1 MAVRASWA
9 TQISC
14 AQDWKSAAPN
24 AQLHRSRRIH
34 TIGNVAGHGRIS
46 RPLGAEMVSLSKKL
60 RTFVGPCVK
69 AFVAR
74 HGYRLVS
81 DYRAYQSETSKC
93 RERLAPFCIG
103 YGADLGFGGDPISDA
118 AVRIDYP
125 NPYAHT
131 GMYPVQ
137 LGGDASRLHWFAD
150 GVLDY
155 IYSSHLLEDFQ
166 DTKGILIEWLRVL
179 KPGGHLILFCPDQ
192 QVYKAY
198 CRTHGKEPNPHH
210 AHADFSLRKVQQIL
224 SEIDA
229 TEEIH
234 SRDIVDD
241 YSWELVV
248 AKRT

>member
-1 MAVRASWA
+1 MSRVLLRAMVIGSSP
-9 TQISC
+9 II
-14 AQDWKSAAPN
+14 APIK
-24 AQLHRSRRIH
+24 AKRR
-34 TIGNVAGHGRIS
+34 NVA
-46 RPLGAEMVSLSKKL
+46 
-60 RTFVGPCVK
+60 
-69 AFVAR
+69 
-74 HGYRLVS
+74 
-81 DYRAYQSETSKC
+81 SEH
-93 RERLAPFCIG
+93 LAPFCVG

-137 LGGDASRLHWFAD
+137 LGGDASRLRWFAD

-155 IYSSHLLEDFQ
+155 VYSSHLLENFQ
-166 DTKGILIEWLRVL
+166 DTKGILFEWLRVL

-192 QVYKAY
+192 QVYETY

-248 AKRT
+248 AKRM